1 MDNGNRGGINSS
13 DVKARAREFGA
24 DLVNISSCEGYE
36 KALPGCKPEDLVKD
50 ARSVVVFARRMPFG
64 NATPRPSVGYL
75 EFGYY
80 GHEAW
85 INKLSY
91 RLALWLE
98 DMGHM
103 ALPTPAG
110 RDIPSLRILSEGA
123 EPEVFMQGSFD
134 LRLAAVNAG
143 MGEIGVNNNLITAEY
158 GSRLRLG
165 AIITTAPLEADPPK
179 QYGVVPDFCV
189 ECGYKCIKPCPAHAL
204 PGDGAVD
211 HYKCMVMYPRK
222 VSPEKAVDVFKKRY
236 GYPELQLAGRM
247 MAFTENAP
255 HICATCITLCPMDEA
270 RRVKENLTT
279 NGGGDGQSLPVVQ

>member
-1 MDNGNRGGINSS
+1 MENALGSGICAG
-13 DVKARAREFGA
+13 DVKAQARDFGA
-24 DLVNISSCEGYE
+24 DLVGICSCAGFE
-36 KALPGCKPEDLVKD
+36 KALPGCKPENLVKD
-50 ARSVVVFARRMPFG
+50 AKSVVVFARRMPFG
-64 NATPRPSVGYL
+64 NATSRPTVGYL

-98 DMGHM
+98 DKGHM
-103 ALPTPAG
+103 TLPTPAG
-110 RDIPSLRILSEGA
+110 RDIPSLRILREGP

-165 AIITTAPLEADPPK
+165 AVITTAALEADPPK

-189 ECGYKCIKPCPAHAL
+189 ECGYKCIKPCPAGAL
-204 PGDGAVD
+204 PGRRRGGSLQ
-211 HYKCMVMYPRK
+211 MYGD
-222 VSPEKAVDVFKKRY
+222 VSPKS
-236 GYPELQLAGRM
+236 LAG
-247 MAFTENAP
+247 EG
-255 HICATCITLCPMDEA
+255 
-270 RRVKENLTT
+270 RRRL
-279 NGGGDGQSLPVVQ
+279 

>member
-1 MDNGNRGGINSS
+1 METAMETGIGAG
-13 DVKARAREFGA
+13 DVKEQAREFGA
-24 DLVNISSCEGYE
+24 DLVGICSGAGFE
-36 KALPGCKPEDLVKD
+36 KALPGCRPEDLLKD

-64 NATPRPSVGYL
+64 NATSRPSVGYL

-98 DMGHM
+98 DKGHM

-110 RDIPSLRILSEGA
+110 RDIPSLRILREGP

-143 MGEIGVNNNLITAEY
+143 IGEIGVNNNLITAEY

-165 AIITTAPLEADPPK
+165 AVITTATLEADPPK

-189 ECGYKCIKPCPAHAL
+189 ECGYKCIKPCPAGAL

-211 HYKCMVMYPRK
+211 HYKCMVMYPQK

-270 RRVKENLTT
+270 RRVKDKVTT
-279 NGGGDGQSLPVVQ
+279 NGRD

>member
-1 MDNGNRGGINSS
+1 MENGSSTAISSGG
-13 DVKARAREFGA
+13 VKAQAREFGA

-36 KALPGCKPEDLVKD
+36 KALPGCKPQDLVKG

-98 DMGHM
+98 DEGHM

-110 RDIPSLRILSEGA
+110 RDIPSLRILREGA

-158 GSRLRLG
+158 GSRIRLG
-165 AIITTAPLEADPPK
+165 AVITSAPLEADTPK
-179 QYGVVPDFCV
+179 QYGVVPEFCV

-211 HYKCMVMYPRK
+211 HYKCMVMYPQK
-222 VSPEKAVDVFKKRY
+222 VSAEKAVDVFKTRY

-255 HICATCITLCPMDEA
+255 HMCATCITLCPMDEA
-270 RRVKENLTT
+270 RRVKEKA
-279 NGGGDGQSLPVVQ
+279 NGGGDGQPLPVVS

>member
-1 MDNGNRGGINSS
+1 MEKAMETGIGAG
-13 DVKARAREFGA
+13 DVKEQAREFSA
-24 DLVNISSCEGYE
+24 DLVGICSCAGFE
-36 KALPGCKPEDLVKD
+36 KALPGCRPEDLVKD

-64 NATPRPSVGYL
+64 NATSRPSVGYL

-98 DMGHM
+98 DKGHM

-110 RDIPSLRILSEGA
+110 RDIPSLRILREGP

-165 AIITTAPLEADPPK
+165 AVITTAALEADPPK
-179 QYGVVPDFCV
+179 QYGIVPDFCV
-189 ECGYKCIKPCPAHAL
+189 ECGYKCIKPCPAGAL

-211 HYKCMVMYPRK
+211 HYKCMVMYPQK

-270 RRVKENLTT
+270 RRVKEKV
-279 NGGGDGQSLPVVQ
+279 NGGANDQSLPLMR

>member
-1 MDNGNRGGINSS
+1 MDTAMETGICAG
-13 DVKARAREFGA
+13 DVKAQARDFGA
-24 DLVNISSCEGYE
+24 DLVGICSCAGFE

-64 NATPRPSVGYL
+64 NATSRPSVGYL

-98 DMGHM
+98 DKGHM

-110 RDIPSLRILSEGA
+110 RDIPSLRILREGP

-165 AIITTAPLEADPPK
+165 SGHHDGCARSRPAQTIRNSARFLRGVRLQVHQTLSGGRAPRRRRGGPL
-179 QYGVVPDFCV
+179 QMYGD
-189 ECGYKCIKPCPAHAL
+189 
-204 PGDGAVD
+204 
-211 HYKCMVMYPRK
+211 
-222 VSPEKAVDVFKKRY
+222 VSPKS
-236 GYPELQLAGRM
+236 LAREGRRRIQ
-247 MAFTENAP
+247 E
-255 HICATCITLCPMDEA
+255 TLRLPRTPTRRTNDGFYRQRAAHLRHLHHPVSHGRCEA
-270 RRVKENLTT
+270 RQGE
-279 NGGGDGQSLPVVQ
+279 GDGQATGTDHFHAMR

>member
-1 MDNGNRGGINSS
+1 MDNGKGAGITSG
-13 DVKARAREFGA
+13 DVKAQAREFGA

-36 KALPGCKPEDLVKD
+36 KALPGCKPHDLVKD

-98 DMGHM
+98 DEGHM

-110 RDIPSLRILSEGA
+110 RDIPSLRILREGA

-165 AIITTAPLEADPPK
+165 AVVTTAALEADPPQK
-179 QYGVVPDFCV
+179 YGVVPDFCV
-189 ECGYKCIKPCPAHAL
+189 ECGYKCIKPCPAGAL

-211 HYKCMVMYPRK
+211 HYKCMVMYPQK
-222 VSPEKAVDVFKKRY
+222 VSSEKAVDVFKTRY

-270 RRVKENLTT
+270 RRVKEKA
-279 NGGGDGQSLPVVQ
+279 NGGGGGQPLPVVP

>member
-1 MDNGNRGGINSS
+1 METVMGTEICAD
-13 DVKARAREFGA
+13 DVKEQAREFGA
-24 DLVNISSCEGYE
+24 DLVGICSSAGFE
-36 KALPGCKPEDLVKD
+36 KALPGCMPEDLVKD

-64 NATPRPSVGYL
+64 NATSRPSVGYL

-98 DMGHM
+98 DKGHL

-110 RDIPSLRILSEGA
+110 RDIPSLRILREGP

-165 AIITTAPLEADPPK
+165 AVITTAALEADPPK

-189 ECGYKCIKPCPAHAL
+189 ECGYKCIKPCPAGAL

-211 HYKCMVMYPRK
+211 HYKCMVMYPQK

-270 RRVKENLTT
+270 RRVKDSVTS
-279 NGGGDGQSLPVVQ
+279 NGRD

>member
-1 MDNGNRGGINSS
+1 MDNGKGAGITSA
-13 DVKARAREFGA
+13 DVKAQAREFGA

-50 ARSVVVFARRMPFG
+50 AKSVVVFARRMPFG

-98 DMGHM
+98 DEGHM

-165 AIITTAPLEADPPK
+165 AVVTTAALEPDTPK

-211 HYKCMVMYPRK
+211 HYKCMVMYPQK
-222 VSPEKAVDVFKKRY
+222 VSSEKAVDVFKTRY

-247 MAFTENAP
+247 MSFTENAP

-270 RRVKENLTT
+270 RRVKEKA
-279 NGGGDGQSLPVVQ
+279 NGGGDGQPLPVVP